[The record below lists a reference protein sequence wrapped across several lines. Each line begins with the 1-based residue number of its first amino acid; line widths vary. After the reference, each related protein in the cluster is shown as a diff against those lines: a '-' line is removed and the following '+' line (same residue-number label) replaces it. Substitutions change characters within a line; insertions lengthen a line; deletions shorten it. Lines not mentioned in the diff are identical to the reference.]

1 MSEKLSVAA
10 ALVLFSASAAW
21 PQNAPPQH
29 SSQPIYQVTVI
40 ERTVN
45 AVNYQYRNG
54 PTRLNFRG
62 TVLLPDAKGEAT
74 VESKSGRVAVAAK
87 FERLKPA
94 TRFGPEYLTYV
105 LWAITPEG
113 HAKNL
118 GEVLADSS
126 DRAHLDVTTDFQTFG
141 MIVTAEPYAAVRQP
155 SNVVV
160 MENEIRPDTV
170 GKVQAIQAKYELL
183 PRGHY
188 TYEVPKDVTASASN
202 GEKLPMDR
210 YEALLEVYQA
220 QNAVQIARAQ
230 GADKY
235 AADTFARAEQSLKQ
249 AQDFYARKVDRSTV
263 VTAARQAAQTAE
275 DARAIAIQKKHD
287 EELAQA
293 RSETARE
300 QQLRMQ
306 AEADAQRAR
315 AELSASRTQ
324 PDRDHVEQQIPEP
337 ATVAPAQTSFSA
349 APPSVRQP
357 SPAPDASKTQLRVQ
371 LLRDFSA
378 AMPARDTPRGLVVEV
393 PDSDFRGGALS
404 GDAAAR
410 LARVASVLASQPNLY
425 IAIEGNSDTAAGE
438 RLSEERAMAVR
449 DALLRGGAPSRSMS
463 ARGLANS
470 RPMASNES
478 ASGRTQNRRVEI
490 TISGDPIGST
500 PYWERSYSI
509 APRQ

>member
-1 MSEKLSVAA
+1 MCCGRSHRRATPKI
-10 ALVLFSASAAW
+10 SARCSRIV
-21 PQNAPPQH
+21 
-29 SSQPIYQVTVI
+29 PIARI
-40 ERTVN
+40 C
-45 AVNYQYRNG
+45 
-54 PTRLNFRG
+54 
-62 TVLLPDAKGEAT
+62 
-74 VESKSGRVAVAAK
+74 
-87 FERLKPA
+87 
-94 TRFGPEYLTYV
+94 
-105 LWAITPEG
+105 
-113 HAKNL
+113 
-118 GEVLADSS
+118 
-126 DRAHLDVTTDFQTFG
+126 DVTTDLQTFG
-141 MIVTAEPYAAVRQP
+141 LIVTAEPYAAVRQP

-210 YEALLEVYQA
+210 YESLLEVYQA

-293 RSETARE
+293 RSEAARE

-324 PDRDHVEQQIPEP
+324 PDRDHVGAADSRTGHCGAGADVLPGRP
-337 ATVAPAQTSFSA
+337 PVCGSRPPRLTLRKRSSA
-349 APPSVRQP
+349 CNSCAISRPRCRR
-357 SPAPDASKTQLRVQ
+357 AIRRAASSSKCRT
-371 LLRDFSA
+371 
-378 AMPARDTPRGLVVEV
+378 
-393 PDSDFRGGALS
+393 SDFRGGALS

-463 ARGLANS
+463 ARGLGNS